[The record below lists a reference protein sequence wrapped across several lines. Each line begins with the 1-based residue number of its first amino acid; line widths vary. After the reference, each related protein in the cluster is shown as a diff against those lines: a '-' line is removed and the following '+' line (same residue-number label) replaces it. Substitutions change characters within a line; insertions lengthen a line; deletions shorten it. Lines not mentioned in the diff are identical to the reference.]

1 MRIFGLT
8 RLSALDRSTWLTVI
22 SRDLWT
28 NLELSMPVSDEGIKA
43 YKAKILTVILANSM
57 PVIRILILRLKD
69 VMGEL
74 SNFVSRKSGRVPSL
88 NAVCAH

>member
-1 MRIFGLT
+1 
-8 RLSALDRSTWLTVI
+8 
-22 SRDLWT
+22 
-28 NLELSMPVSDEGIKA
+28 MPVSDEGIKA
-43 YKAKILTVILANSM
+43 YKAKILTVILANST

>member
-1 MRIFGLT
+1 
-8 RLSALDRSTWLTVI
+8 
-22 SRDLWT
+22 
-28 NLELSMPVSDEGIKA
+28 MPVSDEGVEA
-43 YKAKILTVILANSM
+43 YKAKIPTVIPANFM

-88 NAVCAH
+88 NDVCAR

>member
-8 RLSALDRSTWLTVI
+8 RLYALDRSTWLTVI